1 MRSRAWAIYLSIG
14 GALLTAFV
22 FVHPIRVGPLFN
34 VIGLSASVAIV
45 VGARMNHPRQRLPWY
60 LVAMGQALFVAG
72 DVITYNYERFFG
84 TAPPF
89 PSIGD
94 LFYLSVYPFLI
105 AGVLL
110 LVRRRS
116 PGRDRASLIDSLIIA
131 VGVGTLSWVFLLA
144 PYAHDQ
150 SLTLVEKL
158 TAMAYPIM
166 DLILFGVAVRLAVD
180 RGKRPP
186 AFYLMV
192 GSVAVLFTTD
202 TIYTLILL
210 HGSYDNTTG
219 LLELGWGL
227 FYLLWGAAAL
237 HQSMADLD
245 EPTPESDLQHPRR
258 RLAVLAG
265 ASLIAPTVIV
275 IQALLGEQVDV
286 PVLAGCSALLFV
298 LVLVRLNG
306 LMVDVGE
313 YRRTERQMRE
323 AEAKYRSLV
332 EGLPAVVYIAE
343 FGKDA
348 AWTYISP
355 KVESILGFTP
365 DEWTGQADLWRER
378 ILPEDRELALDAENR
393 ILNGEPRMQCEYR
406 IIGKNGRVIWIHE
419 EAEALSDDSGR
430 PVYLQG
436 VMYDVTEQKNAEAQL
451 VKALDTEKEAATR
464 LRSLHEM
471 QNSFLQAV
479 SHDLRTPLTSILGCA
494 LTLEGSLENGQ
505 ISREDEHDLV
515 GRIATNAR
523 KLHRLLTNLLDLDRM
538 SRGIVA
544 PNRHDVDVTQ
554 ILSSVLEESATDTH
568 PIELTTSERVHAY
581 IDAAQVERIVENLV
595 ANAIRYTPAG
605 TPIWVHATG
614 DAESVLIVVEDAGP
628 GSPKSSAIR
637 SSNRSARG
645 TRSSRTTRASAS
657 ASRSSPASPS
667 STAGAPGSRIARRR
681 SIVPRVPAVRVRIGR
696 AARGSSAR
704 RHPRS
709 GDHPS
714 VPDRLIGEQPRRRR
728 RPSSDPP
735 DPAFRPRRT
744 SAGGGQAAHP
754 WLRYRNDGDEDRPG
768 GERGAATTAEARHLR
783 TAEAPGFPAALVR
796 HDRVPDRRWHLHR
809 HAGLAGLRAVRRPDR
824 PLARR
829 PGDDGP
835 QRGVPADRGRRERP
849 VRSTPGP
856 RRGRP
861 DPGPGGRGDGA
872 ALALR
877 WSGALAPDGAR
888 RLLRGGHRVLR
899 AGVRRDRAR
908 PRRDRSAHPGERAR
922 SVRPP
927 RGMAAR
933 GSGDRRVPGRVEHRW
948 RVPGRRGDVRRLD
961 RGVAVDESASHRH
974 PGWGANVG
982 PRRTCGRGSGSCAPV
997 CGCGGRSSPQRS
1009 PTCCSSDR
1017 RRCCC
1022 PCSSRTIGE
1031 GAR

>member
-1 MRSRAWAIYLSIG
+1 MRSRVWAIYLSIG

-34 VIGLSASVAIV
+34 AIGLSASLAII

-60 LVAMGQALFVAG
+60 LVATGQALFVAG

-84 TAPPF
+84 NAPPF

-105 AGVLL
+105 AGVLM

-150 SLTLVEKL
+150 SLTLLQKL

-166 DLILFGVAVRLAVD
+166 DLLLFGVAVRLAVD

-186 AFYLMV
+186 AFYLMAGAV
-192 GSVAVLFTTD
+192 MVLFTTD

-210 HGSYDNTTG
+210 HGTYDNTTG

-237 HQSMADLD
+237 HTSMVDLD
-245 EPTPESDLQHPRR
+245 DPAPEGDLTHPRR
-258 RLAVLAG
+258 RLMILAG
-265 ASLIAPTVIV
+265 ASLIAPTVEM
-275 IQALLGEQVDV
+275 IQALRGEQVDV

-306 LMVDVGE
+306 LMVDIGE

-378 ILPEDRELALDAENR
+378 ILPEDRELALNAEMR
-393 ILNGEPRMQCEYR
+393 LLNGEPRMHCEYR

-419 EAEALSDDSGR
+419 EAEALADDGGR
-430 PVYLQG
+430 PLYLQG

-451 VKALDTEKEAATR
+451 VKALAAEKEAATR
-464 LRSLHEM
+464 LRALHEM

-494 LTLEGSLENGQ
+494 LTLESSLDQEQ

-544 PNRHDVDVTQ
+544 PNRDDVDVTQ
-554 ILSSVLEESATDTH
+554 ILASVLEESSTDTH
-568 PIELTTSERVHAY
+568 PIQLTSSGPVHAY
-581 IDAAQVERIVENLV
+581 VDAAQVERIVENLV
-595 ANAIRYTPAG
+595 VNAIRYTPAR
-605 TPIWVHATG
+605 TPIWVRATG

-628 GSPKSSAIR
+628 GIPEELRDSIFEPFRQGNEVVTHNPGVGIGLSLV
-637 SSNRSARG
+637 
-645 TRSSRTTRASAS
+645 TRFAELHGGRAWVEERQGGGAS
-657 ASRSSPASPS
+657 FRVYLPVESDADEPYEDLAPS
-667 STAGAPGSRIARRR
+667 GPL
-681 SIVPRVPAVRVRIGR
+681 VPATRDASQIG
-696 AARGSSAR
+696 
-704 RHPRS
+704 
-709 GDHPS
+709 
-714 VPDRLIGEQPRRRR
+714 
-728 RPSSDPP
+728 
-735 DPAFRPRRT
+735 
-744 SAGGGQAAHP
+744 
-754 WLRYRNDGDEDRPG
+754 
-768 GERGAATTAEARHLR
+768 
-783 TAEAPGFPAALVR
+783 
-796 HDRVPDRRWHLHR
+796 
-809 HAGLAGLRAVRRPDR
+809 
-824 PLARR
+824 
-829 PGDDGP
+829 
-835 QRGVPADRGRRERP
+835 
-849 VRSTPGP
+849 
-856 RRGRP
+856 
-861 DPGPGGRGDGA
+861 
-872 ALALR
+872 
-877 WSGALAPDGAR
+877 
-888 RLLRGGHRVLR
+888 
-899 AGVRRDRAR
+899 
-908 PRRDRSAHPGERAR
+908 
-922 SVRPP
+922 
-927 RGMAAR
+927 
-933 GSGDRRVPGRVEHRW
+933 
-948 RVPGRRGDVRRLD
+948 
-961 RGVAVDESASHRH
+961 
-974 PGWGANVG
+974 
-982 PRRTCGRGSGSCAPV
+982 
-997 CGCGGRSSPQRS
+997 
-1009 PTCCSSDR
+1009 
-1017 RRCCC
+1017 
-1022 PCSSRTIGE
+1022 
-1031 GAR
+1031 